1 MIKFDN
7 FSKPHKDKDMLNLDK
22 FPLEIGA
29 LQRKQGSNTFLND
42 GRGMVCH
49 IYPQENK
56 ISFALVRPAAAHLG
70 SFIVKDEEEA
80 IKIIKD
86 FKVGDKKMSDYSP
99 YNNDLDERISDLERY
114 MVFIENTIDDLRKG
128 ESVFERRKLSNLEDK
143 IVTLKNT
150 IIDLEHRLDNLND
163 RLEAGYL

>member
-56 ISFALVRPAAAHLG
+56 ISFALVRPPAAHLG

-86 FKVGDKKMSDYSP
+86 FKVGDKKITDYSP
-99 YNNDLDERISDLERY
+99 Y
-114 MVFIENTIDDLRKG
+114 DDK
-128 ESVFERRKLSNLEDK
+128 DK
-143 IVTLKNT
+143 IDPLG
-150 IIDLEHRLDNLND
+150 LEK
-163 RLEAGYL
+163 